1 MILEQQHSIQQL
13 CFEVEF
19 PDQSEVISFQNQ
31 ISDLARN
38 SIKSILDETLS
49 KYSEDKIITI
59 DFCELDLGII
69 PKNDFKSKLLE
80 KIEQRLNELFSDIL
94 GGTAYYRQNVSGV
107 NIISHDQHFINDFS
121 HYLVHGYLPWNVA
134 EKWTSDN
141 FFKQRIKE
149 LLDTNS
155 PELKSIVPFLSSIES
170 RERFARIAGDEITG
184 SFLKQLLTSSTYQ
197 VITEVFNK
205 LHALIQQTLSLSG
218 LIKSLLTNSYN
229 GYVLRIIFK
238 IQTLSMVFDQ
248 PLAVNEFISFLSEDK
263 KLTPEKWIMPILHE
277 VYLNRASSEGVY
289 QILQAYFVKKLEDR
303 PLLIS
308 NFYGDFNEESFAHWL
323 NTTRPEIA
331 EDIIAFVKKTIDKVM
346 LYFPSVKRERIARLI
361 QLRVAEWLPEIRR
374 GSVPKGLL
382 NDIIANTEQ
391 IFLLSPGMLS
401 VDQKVSQPKAESS
414 KRLLMRQHIITF
426 FKIGIQLLNVNESNS
441 SETIEKI
448 VLQYAKA
455 YPDDFNALVENNAD
469 ASPLLFWHIRQVFSA
484 EAYKKFKKSLSS
496 GKHKKLS
503 DEPYEWLLLRHVAR
517 TSNISWTVLL
527 EGQKPVY
534 QTLQKFLQQDELQFI
549 QILKEEKA
557 TETHKAE
564 RLSDEK
570 LSVKEKLSEE
580 IARFIDQVKASQ
592 IKPEEEKKIKIIDKL
607 SIQLMEFLRGIHAEA
622 DFGGKGYFYA
632 LIRQAAMEM
641 PIETSAL
648 LLSLSRADVTHLHSI
663 FTVEQKEIVTRLIQK
678 YNQIF
683 KVSEEPD
690 AEQKDE
696 KSTNLTEPIYIFN
709 AGLVLLNPFLA
720 RLFDKSGLIENKA
733 FKTEEHRLK
742 AMILLHYL
750 ATGQDNPSEH
760 ELVFNKIITGEE
772 PSAQVEL
779 NITLSQEEKD
789 LCDSLLDAAISNWTA
804 LKKTSRDNLRGS
816 FLLRE
821 GKLLFEQEGWRLSLE
836 QKAYD
841 ILIDRLPWGYSL
853 MKYQWMKY
861 PIYTEWR

>member
-1 MILEQQHSIQQL
+1 MIPEQQHSIQQL

-38 SIKSILDETLS
+38 SINSILDETLS

-59 DFCELDLGII
+59 DYCEIDLGII
-69 PKNDFKSKLLE
+69 PKNDFTSKLLE
-80 KIEQRLNELFSDIL
+80 KFALSFNELFSDIL
-94 GGTAYYRQNVSGV
+94 GGTAYYRQKVSGV
-107 NIISHDQHFINDFS
+107 NIISNDQHFINYFS
-121 HYLVHGYLPWNVA
+121 HYLVYGYLPWNVA

-141 FFKQRIKE
+141 LFKQRIKE
-149 LLDTNS
+149 LINTNS
-155 PELKSIVPFLSSIES
+155 PELKNMIPFLSSIES
-170 RERFARIAGDEITG
+170 RERFARIAGEEITG
-184 SFLKQLLTSSTYQ
+184 SFTKHLLASSIHQ
-197 VITEVFNK
+197 VITEAFNK
-205 LHALIQQTLSLSG
+205 LNVLIQQTSSFSAFT
-218 LIKSLLTNSYN
+218 KSQLTNSYN
-229 GYVLRIIFK
+229 GYVLRVLFK
-238 IQTLSMVFDQ
+238 NQTLSMVFDQ
-248 PLAVNEFISFLSEDK
+248 TLAVIEFISFISEDK
-263 KLTPEKWIMPILHE
+263 KLTPEKWIMPILHDMH
-277 VYLNRASSEGVY
+277 LKKASSEGVY
-289 QILQAYFVKKLEDR
+289 QILQAYFVKSLEDR

-308 NFYGDFNEESFAHWL
+308 NIYGDFNEESFAHWL

-331 EDIIAFVKKTIDKVM
+331 DDIIAFVKKTIDKVM

-361 QLRVAEWLPEIRR
+361 QLRVAEWLPEIQR
-374 GSVPKGLL
+374 GSMPEGLL
-382 NDIIANTEQ
+382 NDIITNTEQ
-391 IFLLSPGMLS
+391 IFLLSPGTLS
-401 VDQKVSQPKAESS
+401 VDQKLSQPKAESS
-414 KRLLMRQHIITF
+414 KRLLMRQHIVTF

-455 YPDDFNALVENNAD
+455 YPEDFMALLDSNVD

-484 EAYKKFKKSLSS
+484 DAYKKFKRLLSS

-503 DEPYEWLLLRHVAR
+503 DEPYEWLLLRHVVR
-517 TSNISWTVLL
+517 TSNISWTVLF

-534 QTLQKFLQQDELQFI
+534 ETLQKFLQDDELQFI

-557 TETHKAE
+557 IATPKATE
-564 RLSDEK
+564 LSEEK
-570 LSVKEKLSEE
+570 LSGE
-580 IARFIDQVKASQ
+580 ISGFIDQVKTSQ
-592 IKPEEEKKIKIIDKL
+592 IKPEEDKKIKIIDKL
-607 SIQLMEFLRGIHAEA
+607 SIQLMDFLRGIHTESY
-622 DFGGKGYFYA
+622 FGGKGYFYA

-648 LLSLSRADVTHLHSI
+648 LLSLSRADVTQLHSI

-683 KVSEEPD
+683 KVSEQQE

-696 KSTNLTEPIYIFN
+696 KISNLTEPIYIFN

-720 RLFDKSGLIENKA
+720 RLFDKLSLIENKT

-760 ELVFNKIITGEE
+760 ELAFNKIITGEE

-779 NITLSQEEKD
+779 NITLSQDEKD

-821 GKLLFEQEGWRLSLE
+821 GKLVFEQEGWRLSLE